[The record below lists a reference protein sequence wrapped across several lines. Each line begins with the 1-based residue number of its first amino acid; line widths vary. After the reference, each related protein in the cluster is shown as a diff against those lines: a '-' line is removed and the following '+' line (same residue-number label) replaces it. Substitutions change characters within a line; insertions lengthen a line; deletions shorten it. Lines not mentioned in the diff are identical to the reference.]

1 MDFRYID
8 LLFFLGWFPDPSQTV
23 RKGAQL
29 IFEIGKQHSRKHSN
43 HVRDHVCLPQPS
55 SCKDSAAAS
64 LKGKTAWPQQFDS
77 GEQWR
82 SLILLIQGSVLEKSF
97 AFEQFDLFPTEEIK
111 SIEHAL
117 HFRSNF
123 NFQFAMQH
131 PKPSIMRS

>member
-1 MDFRYID
+1 LFNASSKIILAEFIREEMDFRYID
-8 LLFFLGWFPDPSQTV
+8 LWFFLGWFPDPSQTV

-82 SLILLIQGSVLEKSF
+82 SLILLIQGPFWKSLSLLNNLIF
-97 AFEQFDLFPTEEIK
+97 
-111 SIEHAL
+111 
-117 HFRSNF
+117 FRL
-123 NFQFAMQH
+123 
-131 PKPSIMRS
+131 KKLKV